1 MSPIKALKLFLITF
15 SIIFTNNL
23 IAQTV
28 YVTNTG
34 EKYHVVNCRYLKYS
48 QNETTIKKAKDLGYL
63 ACKVCKPTVENTPKI
78 KTEHES
84 NVQNEKAT
92 SIKKVIAT
100 QCTGNTK
107 SGRRCLR
114 KTKNSNGRCYQH

>member
-78 KTEHES
+78 KPKNKAIPMEES
-84 NVQNEKAT
+84 A
-92 SIKKVIAT
+92 
-100 QCTGNTK
+100 NTK
-107 SGRRCLR
+107 VFLKVFPSIEVTEVPLR
-114 KTKNSNGRCYQH
+114 TNDSLRYGTLKTRV